1 VAINGIRLLRNFA
14 KFTPAFALPVLG
26 VILDRAALLSK
37 SSTDKLG
44 AYD

>member
-1 VAINGIRLLRNFA
+1 VAINGIRLLRNFD
-14 KFTPAFALPVLG
+14 KVTPVFALPVLV

-37 SSTDKLG
+37 RYADKLG